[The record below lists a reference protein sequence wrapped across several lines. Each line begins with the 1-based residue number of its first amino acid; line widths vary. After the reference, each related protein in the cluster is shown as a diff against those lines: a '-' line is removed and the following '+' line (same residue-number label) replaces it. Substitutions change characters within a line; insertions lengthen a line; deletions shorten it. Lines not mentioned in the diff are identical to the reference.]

1 MNTTRLRQLLRYS
14 AVSLVATTTSLI
26 VLGTLVSFRW
36 VTPGW
41 ANVIATGVGTIP
53 SFELNRRWVWARRGT
68 RSLATE
74 MVPFAVLS
82 FAGLALST
90 LAVHVTAAWADR
102 TAMQSWLR
110 TSAVELANLAAFG
123 SLWVAQFV
131 ILDHI
136 LFADRSPAGT
146 TIRVVS
152 GPPVGDL

>member
-1 MNTTRLRQLLRYS
+1 MNISRLRQLLRYG
-14 AVSLVATTTSLI
+14 AVSLVATTTSLV
-26 VLGTLVSFRW
+26 VLGALVTLRW

-53 SFELNRRWVWARRGT
+53 SFELNRRWVWAKRGT

-74 MVPFAVLS
+74 VMPFTVLS
-82 FAGLALST
+82 FTGLALST

-102 TAMQSWLR
+102 TAMESWLR
-110 TSAVELANLAAFG
+110 TGAVELANLTAFG

-136 LFADRSPAGT
+136 LFADRRPADTSIG
-146 TIRVVS
+146 VVTR
-152 GPPVGDL
+152 PPVADI